1 MPPPPHRDAPLASLA
16 FCLALGALVRLG
28 MLWGLDLRGAFG
40 PDAPGAAAAAYS
52 GVLSHPYPLHP
63 LVIRV
68 FSLLAGDAV
77 QAALLVSISAGLATV
92 AAAWLLGRVL
102 TSGRD
107 GRSTALIA
115 AAAPLLVQHSLL
127 RGGDAL
133 AVALVAWGVA
143 LGWWGGQ
150 ALAESSGRS
159 HGPRVA
165 LVAAGLL
172 WGLSAAAKPIALPAG
187 TLLLLVPMLGGR
199 RCLPW
204 LGGGLLGGLLL
215 ACPFLGPLLRP
226 DPALGLLGS
235 WWLPGTPSL
244 MGLPAWLWAG
254 VGTLASLIRHE
265 LWTHLA
271 TSLGLAVLGCVVAAP
286 RRGFRIGVLL
296 VSAATLVLLAAMLG
310 ERLQPRYLAAA
321 SLGWLLLAGVGLT
334 PPALRQASGAF
345 RLSWRQALLG
355 PLPLSLFATLCVMS
369 NLRLWDGLSLLRAQ
383 EEGATPTA
391 GMFAGWAGDWR
402 PVEAYA
408 DSSVCGALELEALAD
423 DLVQRAPRG
432 GVVLTLP
439 LRDGRAW
446 HLLGPLAAKRSD
458 LVLLELGPECCP
470 AGPQVCAGSLPEA
483 MARAGGGSLV
493 VPLDPQ
499 GRCETGSLPQGLEP
513 WRESLASI
521 VDSSGFW
528 YGELAEPA
536 AAADQPLHLCEALGG
551 RPPAPPARP

>member
-40 PDAPGAAAAAYS
+40 PDAPGAAAAAFS
-52 GVLSHPYPLHP
+52 GILAHPYPLHP
-63 LVIRV
+63 LLIRV
-68 FSLLAGDAV
+68 FALPSGDGV
-77 QAALLVSISAGLATV
+77 QGALLLSITAGLATV

-102 TSGRD
+102 TGGRD

-150 ALAESSGRS
+150 ALIGAATRAR
-159 HGPRVA
+159 GPRVA

-187 TLLLLVPMLGGR
+187 TLLLLVPLLGGR

-204 LGGGLLGGLLL
+204 LGAGLLGGSLL
-215 ACPFLGPLLRP
+215 ALPFLGPLLRP
-226 DPALGLLGS
+226 EPALGLLGS
-235 WWLPGTPSL
+235 WWLPGSPGL
-244 MGLPAWLWAG
+244 VELPAWLWAG
-254 VGTLASLIRHE
+254 VRTFTALMRE
-265 LWTHLA
+265 DLWTHLA
-271 TSLGLAVLGCVVAAP
+271 TCLGLAVLGCVVAAP
-286 RRGFRIGVLL
+286 RRGFRVGVLL
-296 VSAATLVLLAAMLG
+296 VSAATMILLAAMLG

-334 PPALRQASGAF
+334 PRALRHAPRAS
-345 RLSWRQALLG
+345 RPTWRQALLG

-369 NLRLWDGLSLLRAQ
+369 NLRLWDGLCLLRAG
-383 EEGATPTA
+383 EEGTTPPQ

-402 PVEAYA
+402 PHEAYA
-408 DSSVCGALELEALAD
+408 DSSICGALELEALAET
-423 DLVQRAPRG
+423 LVQQAPRG
-432 GVVLTLP
+432 GAVLTLP

-446 HLLGPLAAKRSD
+446 HLLGPLAAQRPD
-458 LVLLELGPECCP
+458 LTLLELGPECCG
-470 AGPQVCAGSLPEA
+470 AGPEACAVALPEA
-483 MARAGGGSLV
+483 LSRVGGGSLV
-493 VPLDPQ
+493 VPLDPP
-499 GRCETGSLPQGLEP
+499 GRCLTGSLPHGQEP
-513 WRESLASI
+513 WREALLPLVGST
-521 VDSSGFW
+521 GFW
-528 YGELAEPA
+528 FGELAVAGSSTGSPV
-536 AAADQPLHLCEALGG
+536 HLCEALGG
-551 RPPAPPARP
+551 RAPAPPAHP